1 MKRKYKQRTYKYKTY
16 SKEVEQYMRSYYES
30 LNEKDRRKYA
40 WWEAMRLAYWWKKYI
55 KTILEI
61 NRRTLNRW
69 MAEFVEEL
77 NKTNIRNKWW
87 WRKKFLDKNLEIYT
101 IFEKT
106 MEGHT
111 AWDPMNPDTIR
122 TDLNPKEIVNI
133 FDKKHSLKIS
143 IYLVKKLLKHKWYK
157 TRKTA
162 KKKSMWATEFRNEQ
176 FENIKDK
183 LKQAVEDWAG
193 VFSMDVKK
201 KKT

>member
-1 MKRKYKQRTYKYKTY
+1 MMKK
-16 SKEVEQYMRSYYES
+16 
-30 LNEKDRRKYA
+30 
-40 WWEAMRLAYWWKKYI
+40 
-55 KTILEI
+55 
-61 NRRTLNRW
+61 
-69 MAEFVEEL
+69 
-77 NKTNIRNKWW
+77 
-87 WRKKFLDKNLEIYT
+87 KKFLDKNLEIYT

-201 KKT
+201 RKLRIISQRWKDIFNGRGCSKWPWLRKFFNLKSNTSLNLWYAWE